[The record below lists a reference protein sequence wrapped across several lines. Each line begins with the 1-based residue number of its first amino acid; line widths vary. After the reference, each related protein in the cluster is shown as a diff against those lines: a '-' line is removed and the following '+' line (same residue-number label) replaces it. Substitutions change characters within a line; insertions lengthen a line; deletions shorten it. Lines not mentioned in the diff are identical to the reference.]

1 MSLGILSA
9 MPQEIDKVLH
19 AMTRVEQS
27 TYGGRNFYKGLLFSK
42 PIVLAFSNWGKVA
55 AATTATQLITSF
67 NVENIIFTG
76 VAGALQEH
84 LNIGDVVIGSL
95 LYQHDMDARPL
106 FKQFEIPIINKT
118 SFETD
123 AILTSNLF
131 EATDRFLSDTK
142 KHATLLNEFNIT
154 RPKTYKG
161 GIASGDQFIS
171 SQQKIDELTIS
182 LPDILCVEMEGAA
195 VSQVCY
201 DYKVPFAIMRTIS
214 DKAKGNAHIDFQKFA
229 ENIASTY
236 ALSVLK
242 EFLN

>member
-9 MPQEIDKVLH
+9 MPQEIDKVLQ
-19 AMTRVEQS
+19 AMTQVELA
-27 TYGGRNFYKGLLFSK
+27 TYGGRTFYKGNLFNKSV
-42 PIVLAFSNWGKVA
+42 VLAFSNWGKVA
-55 AATTATQLITSF
+55 AATTATQLIASF

-76 VAGALQEH
+76 VAGALQKQ
-84 LNIGDVVIGSL
+84 LNIGDVVIGTH

-106 FKQFEIPIINKT
+106 FKQFEIPIINKI

-123 AILTSNLF
+123 AFLTTNLF
-131 EATDRFLSDTK
+131 KAANRFLSEIKSPTNK
-142 KHATLLNEFNIT
+142 LKEFNIKN
-154 RPKTYKG
+154 PKVYNG

-171 SQQKIDELTIS
+171 SQIKINELTIN
-182 LPDILCVEMEGAA
+182 LPDVLCVEMEGAA

-214 DKAKGNAHIDFQKFA
+214 DKAKGNADIDFKKFA

-236 ALSVLK
+236 ALGVLK

>member
-19 AMTRVEQS
+19 AMTQVEQS
-27 TYGGRNFYKGLLFSK
+27 TYGGRAFYKGNLFNKSV
-42 PIVLAFSNWGKVA
+42 VLAFSNWGKVA
-55 AATTATQLITSF
+55 AATTATQLIASF
-67 NVENIIFTG
+67 SVENIIFTG

-84 LNIGDVVIGSL
+84 LNIGDVVIGSH

-118 SFETD
+118 SFKTD
-123 AILTSNLF
+123 MLLSSNLF
-131 EATDRFLSDTK
+131 KAVDNFLSDTK
-142 KHATLLNEFNIT
+142 KHVALLNEFNIAS
-154 RPKTYKG
+154 PKTYKG
-161 GIASGDQFIS
+161 DIASGDQFIS
-171 SQQKIDELTIS
+171 SLSKINELNTN
-182 LPDILCVEMEGAA
+182 LPDIMCVEMEGAA
-195 VSQVCY
+195 VAQVCY
-201 DYKVPFAIMRTIS
+201 DYTIPFAIMRTIS

-236 ALSVLK
+236 ALGVLK